1 MAKIKSVFRLTR
13 QRIVKN
19 LTWNIFTY
27 KCRILKQL
35 KHINTTFY
43 IQGIDVLVHSAGI
56 VVNGSTIDLPLSEY
70 DRCMN
75 INARSAFI
83 LTKECL
89 PHLLKTK
96 GNIVHVSSVTG
107 TNKILLLVIKCYN
120 DKYIFKKQLIIR

>member
-1 MAKIKSVFRLTR
+1 MGCI
-13 QRIVKN
+13 KN
-19 LTWNIFTY
+19 LTQIQIFFTIVICSFLFI
-27 KCRILKQL
+27 KGL
-35 KHINTTFY
+35 
-43 IQGIDVLVHSAGI
+43 DVLVHSAGI

-107 TNKILLLVIKCYN
+107 NLLV
-120 DKYIFKKQLIIR
+120 Q

>member
-1 MAKIKSVFRLTR
+1 MKYS
-13 QRIVKN
+13 KN
-19 LTWNIFTY
+19 
-27 KCRILKQL
+27 
-35 KHINTTFY
+35 INTTFY
-43 IQGIDVLVHSAGI
+43 IQGIDVLVHCAGI
-56 VVNGSTIDLPLSEY
+56 VVNGSTIELPLSEY

-107 TNKILLLVIKCYN
+107 TNENTIAFHKLVELNTISTNILIM
-120 DKYIFKKQLIIR
+120 

>member
-1 MAKIKSVFRLTR
+1 M
-13 QRIVKN
+13 
-19 LTWNIFTY
+19 
-27 KCRILKQL
+27 KQL

-56 VVNGSTIDLPLSEY
+56 VVNGSTIELPLSEY

-83 LTKECL
+83 MTKECL
-89 PHLLKTK
+89 PHLLRTK

-107 TNKILLLVIKCYN
+107 TNKSSFAYHKLMEL
-120 DKYIFKKQLIIR
+120 

>member
-1 MAKIKSVFRLTR
+1 MGSKQGCPSLLTR
-13 QRIVKN
+13 IG
-19 LTWNIFTY
+19 
-27 KCRILKQL
+27 
-35 KHINTTFY
+35 TFLLLLFLHFLF
-43 IQGIDVLVHSAGI
+43 IKGLDVLVHSAGI
-56 VVNGSTIDLPLSEY
+56 VVNGSTIDLPVSEY

-107 TNKILLLVIKCYN
+107 NLL
-120 DKYIFKKQLIIR
+120 FQ